1 MKESGQAALSYF
13 RSRAARFGM
22 KEKFYFSKD
31 IHVHVP
37 AGAIPK
43 DGPSAGVT
51 MATALVSALTGIPVR
66 ADVAMTG
73 EITLR
78 GRVLPIGGLREKSLA
93 ALRARIY
100 TIIAPEQNAK
110 DLDEIPRHIR
120 RRLEFKFVKHMDEVL
135 KLALRDGPGVDRKT
149 TVTGGKKQTPKK
161 PAQKGKAV
169 RPTGTRRLSKKESSA
184 EREA

>member
-13 RSRAARFGM
+13 RSRAAGFGM

-120 RRLEFKFVKHMDEVL
+120 RRLDFKFVKHMDEVL
-135 KLALRDGPGVDRKT
+135 KLALRDGPGVDKKT
-149 TVTGGKKQTPKK
+149 TGTGGKKQAPKK
-161 PAQKGKAV
+161 TAQKGKAV
-169 RPTGTRRLSKKESSA
+169 RPAGTRRPSKTESSA

>member
-1 MKESGQAALSYF
+1 M
-13 RSRAARFGM
+13 
-22 KEKFYFSKD
+22 
-31 IHVHVP
+31 HVP

-66 ADVAMTG
+66 SDVAMTG

-78 GRVLPIGGLREKSLA
+78 GRVLPVGGLREKSLA

-120 RRLEFKFVKHMDEVL
+120 RRLDFRFVKHMDEVL
-135 KLALRDGPGVDRKT
+135 KLALKGGPAVEKKT
-149 TVTGGKKQTPKK
+149 AGTAGKKQTPKRIPPK
-161 PAQKGKAV
+161 NRAV
-169 RPTGTRRLSKKESSA
+169 RPTAARRLSKTESSA